1 MSFIAITMLFVY
13 IKVAIFYLRW
23 KDAWNRIVKL
33 SNLSRYWKNFKFSLF
48 LLLFTD
54 NINEVILEVHAG
66 VGGLEAGLFA
76 AEMFRMY
83 QRWVSLLSDSDY

>member
-1 MSFIAITMLFVY
+1 MSFIAIIMLFVY
-13 IKVAIFYLRW
+13 KRCNFLARMETHMKQESQTVELIT
-23 KDAWNRIVKL
+23 
-33 SNLSRYWKNFKFSLF
+33 YWSKFQMLII
-48 LLLFTD
+48 LLLRTD

-83 QRWVSLLSDSDY
+83 QRWVSLGHDN

>member
-1 MSFIAITMLFVY
+1 M
-13 IKVAIFYLRW
+13 R
-23 KDAWNRIVKL
+23 
-33 SNLSRYWKNFKFSLF
+33 
-48 LLLFTD
+48 TD

-83 QRWVSLLSDSDY
+83 QRWVSLGHDN